1 MNDEDL
7 QRQAKQHFDDSV
19 DRLDGE
25 TLSRLNQG
33 RHAALAAAA
42 SPASAWLRYA
52 PAGGLAA
59 AAAITLVVMSPM
71 QDAVTVPDGN
81 ATEFEILLGDDS
93 LEMLEDLDF
102 FAVMD
107 AIEAG
112 DDVG

>member
-59 AAAITLVVMSPM
+59 AAMIAYLVTRFDTSLHFG
-71 QDAVTVPDGN
+71 AV
-81 ATEFEILLGDDS
+81 
-93 LEMLEDLDF
+93 
-102 FAVMD
+102 FAVVVI
-107 AIEAG
+107 AWLL
-112 DDVG
+112 VGLSTLADE